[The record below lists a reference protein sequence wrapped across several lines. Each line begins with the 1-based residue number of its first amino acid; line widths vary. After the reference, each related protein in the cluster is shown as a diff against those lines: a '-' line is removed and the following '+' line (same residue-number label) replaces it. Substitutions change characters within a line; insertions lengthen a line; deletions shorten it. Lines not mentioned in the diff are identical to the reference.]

1 MKLMGNLPPQRGAS
15 AVTLIVRLNPEEQL
29 MTAARN
35 ETQLDPSHKLLKL
48 TFSPDLLRRG
58 FWLYVWNISLR
69 TGPNVCY
76 VGRTGDSSSP
86 KAQSPFSR
94 VSGHLGPN
102 KHANALRRHLAKHQI
117 EFDDC
122 DQLELVAVGPLFPE
136 ADNEDEHRI
145 RRDKAAALERDL
157 CAAMRMAGYGVLNN
171 VSCRIASDA
180 ALWAAV
186 RAAFADRFPK
196 LRSE

>member
-1 MKLMGNLPPQRGAS
+1 
-15 AVTLIVRLNPEEQL
+15 
-29 MTAARN
+29 MTAGN
-35 ETQLDPSHKLLKL
+35 EPQLDPNHKLLKL

-76 VGRTGDSSSP
+76 VGRTGDSSSI

-102 KHANALRRHLAKHQI
+102 KYANALRRHLAKHQI

-136 ADNEDEHRI
+136 AENEAEHRI
-145 RRDKAAALERDL
+145 RRDKTAALERDL
-157 CAAMRMAGYGVLNN
+157 CDAMRTVGYRVLNT
-171 VSCRIASDA
+171 VSCRIESDPVA
-180 ALWAAV
+180 WVAI
-186 RAAFADRFPK
+186 REAFADRFPQ

>member
-1 MKLMGNLPPQRGAS
+1 MAKLPSSIMGKRANLDPE
-15 AVTLIVRLNPEEQL
+15 LDPEEQL
-29 MTAARN
+29 MTAAGN
-35 ETQLDPSHKLLKL
+35 ESQLDPNHRLLKL

-69 TGPNVCY
+69 TGPNVYY
-76 VGRTGDSSSP
+76 VGRTGGSSSL

-136 ADNEDEHRI
+136 AGGEAEHRT
-145 RRDKAAALERDL
+145 RGDKTAALERDL
-157 CAAMRMAGYGVLNN
+157 CDAMRAAEYRVLNN
-171 VSCRIASDA
+171 VSCRIPTDA
-180 ALWAAV
+180 ALWATV
-186 RAAFADRFPK
+186 RERFADRFPK